1 MDSALFSPWNGTY
14 GNEQI
19 PAVEQEPTMP
29 NFHLE
34 RYDQPGNSYR
44 IENIQSNITG
54 NVISFLCL
62 PILRFLTLG
71 LRFECTAY

>member
-29 NFHLE
+29 NFHL
-34 RYDQPGNSYR
+34 
-44 IENIQSNITG
+44 
-54 NVISFLCL
+54 
-62 PILRFLTLG
+62 
-71 LRFECTAY
+71 